1 IEAAEHTSAAL
12 PADGLNAP
20 SSRKD
25 QLSKSLAAVEAEIER
40 IKRLS
45 SASAEDQRRKD
56 LAEAVSQAARE
67 RSDAVARAE
76 AVRALLDKGKVEA
89 IAELQT
95 SPTFHQLIA
104 ERVRIEVQKT
114 SAERTLPS
122 GHQRIRDLQ
131 ARLSELRWQM
141 FREATAIAEM
151 LNAEVTSATA
161 READARARLAGADAH
176 GDTPA
181 VAAS

>member
-1 IEAAEHTSAAL
+1 RSVEIAPAPRESGIIIRVTARTPELAVRIADNIAARRIEAAEHTSAAL

-76 AVRALLDKGKVEA
+76 AVRALLDKGKVE
-89 IAELQT
+89 
-95 SPTFHQLIA
+95 
-104 ERVRIEVQKT
+104 
-114 SAERTLPS
+114 
-122 GHQRIRDLQ
+122 
-131 ARLSELRWQM
+131 
-141 FREATAIAEM
+141 
-151 LNAEVTSATA
+151 
-161 READARARLAGADAH
+161 
-176 GDTPA
+176 
-181 VAAS
+181 